1 MTALNWFHR
10 TCGSWRS
17 ERRYLFSPTSSK
29 ASNLTVDFTID
40 SQDLSNEFR
49 VEWSGQT
56 SGVMDICLEGDTL
69 HRSRDYFGDE
79 AHSSQVSMIDQDTIV
94 MTTTYGG
101 ITYREEIRLLQSDN
115 YRLRQTIGF
124 DGNGKA
130 ALVGQYFE
138 RRV

>member
-17 ERRYLFSPTSSK
+17 ERRYLFNPTSSK

-56 SGVMDICLEGDTL
+56 SGVMDICLEGDIL

-79 AHSSQVSMIDQDTIV
+79 AHSSQVSMIAPAPNDW
-94 MTTTYGG
+94 
-101 ITYREEIRLLQSDN
+101 
-115 YRLRQTIGF
+115 LRRKWKGSLSGTV
-124 DGNGKA
+124 
-130 ALVGQYFE
+130 L
-138 RRV
+138 